1 MQKKEVKNRMNNSGI
16 INVFQPGLERGQ
28 QVSEYAKKMGY
39 GPNKKYFYV
48 ETPNYDNDKKSG
60 FRVFMRACC
69 FIHLKGERDT
79 SKFIVVKDTNLA
91 VNGKS
96 WEPPKGQTEGKDGL
110 KDPSMPLLKVLQENL
125 RREVYEEA
133 KIEEDALQKL
143 HHTGLVLQATEKEYP
158 ENTYFQYHIFQA
170 FIELEDFEK
179 AKEKF
184 LWYKEHPKAWNRLRK
199 DHREKNEIDWFDPKS
214 TKLQGRWSPN
224 IVALYLDT
232 FR

>member
-1 MQKKEVKNRMNNSGI
+1 MNNNSGI
-16 INVFQPGLERGQ
+16 INVFQPELVRGQ

-39 GPNKKYFYV
+39 GSNKRYFYV
-48 ETPNYDNDKKSG
+48 ETPGYEDNKSSG

-79 SKFIVVKDTNLA
+79 SKFIVVKDTNLG

-110 KDPSMPLLKVLQENL
+110 KNASMPLLHILQENL

-133 KIEEDALQKL
+133 KIEEDALMKL
-143 HHTGLVLQATEKEYP
+143 HHTGLVLQSKEKEYP
-158 ENTYFQYHIFQA
+158 ENTFFQYHIFQA
-170 FIELEDFEK
+170 FIDQEDFEK

-199 DHREKNEIDWFDPKS
+199 DHREKNEISLFDPKT

-224 IVALYLDT
+224 IVALYLNT